1 MTDSEPNCVDCE
13 QQQATPTVPGES
25 LSDPATFVA
34 PATLASPRIVIEFCN
49 RVRTR
54 NILSR
59 DIGRDSLGSVD
70 GDASKAFAAALTLRL
85 RDRLHRAQWVATEL
99 FLTFPPPEL
108 ASISVVPLT
117 SDETAGRFRVWV
129 FADPSPTL
137 VWDRK
142 VEGGFPELK
151 VLVEMVLPAWSG
163 LTELTIPSEQK
174 QRIRDRIQPGKSL
187 GHSDAGAGQ

>member
-1 MTDSEPNCVDCE
+1 M
-13 QQQATPTVPGES
+13 QQ
-25 LSDPATFVA
+25 
-34 PATLASPRIVIEFCN
+34 LASETSVVIRLC
-49 RVRTR
+49 
-54 NILSR
+54 
-59 DIGRDSLGSVD
+59 SVD
-70 GDASKAFAAALTLRL
+70 GEASKAFPAVLTLRSG
-85 RDRLHRAQWVATEL
+85 DRLHRAQWVATEL

-151 VLVEMVLPAWSG
+151 VLVERILPARPDQLNSRSR
-163 LTELTIPSEQK
+163 LNRNNE
-174 QRIRDRIQPGKSL
+174 
-187 GHSDAGAGQ
+187 